1 MAQRIDTL
9 FTESGKREIASLY
22 GFERWD
28 DYSEWRDTNP
38 RDHRRLTDLL
48 LASLRERAELDAEQQ
63 G

>member
-9 FTESGKREIASLY
+9 FTETGKREIASLY

-38 RDHRRLTDLL
+38 REYRRLTDLL
-48 LASLRERAELDAEQQ
+48 LASLRERAELDAEQRS
-63 G
+63 